1 MSNKIK
7 LFKGGNFITKEIRSE
22 TLGELREELIAAGEN
37 ISSTASLSLNGEEAL
52 NSTAIPL
59 YSADGDVQMASVA
72 FVNNDKTGGTLV
84 YLF

>member
-22 TLGELREELIAAGEN
+22 TLGELREELVAAGEN

-52 NSTAIPL
+52 NSTVIPV
-59 YSADGDVQMASVA
+59 YSDDVQMANVA
-72 FVNNDKTGGTLV
+72 FVNNDKTGGTLI
-84 YLF
+84 

>member
-22 TLGELREELIAAGEN
+22 TLGELREELVAAGEN

-52 NSTAIPL
+52 NSTTIPV
-59 YSADGDVQMASVA
+59 YSDDVQMANVA
-72 FVNNDKTGGTLV
+72 FVNNDKTGGILI
-84 YLF
+84 

>member
-22 TLGELREELIAAGEN
+22 TLGELREELIAGGDN

-52 NSTAIPL
+52 NSTAIPVWTE
-59 YSADGDVQMASVA
+59 DGDVQMANVA
-72 FVNNDKTGGTLV
+72 FVNNDKTGGNI
-84 YLF
+84 

>member
-22 TLGELREELIAAGEN
+22 TLGELREELVAAGEN

-52 NSTAIPL
+52 NSTTIPV
-59 YSADGDVQMASVA
+59 YSDDVQMANVA
-72 FVNNDKTGGTLV
+72 FVNNDKTGGTLI
-84 YLF
+84 

>member
-59 YSADGDVQMASVA
+59 YSDDGDVQMASVA

>member
-7 LFKGGNFITKEIRSE
+7 LFKGGNFVTKEIRSE
-22 TLGELREELIAAGEN
+22 TLGELREELIAAGES

-52 NSTAIPL
+52 NSTSIPIFG
-59 YSADGDVQMASVA
+59 DGVQMANVA

-84 YLF
+84 

>member
-22 TLGELREELIAAGEN
+22 TLGELREELVAAGEN

-52 NSTAIPL
+52 NSTAIPV
-59 YSADGDVQMASVA
+59 YSDDVQMANVA
-72 FVNNDKTGGTLV
+72 FVNNDKTGGTLI
-84 YLF
+84 